1 MRRLEG
7 YNVELTQTLE
17 FGQQKSRRAAD
28 EKVRF
33 PPLQMR
39 SPADDIAR
47 DIMTYTPNQNDPVD

>member
-39 SPADDIAR
+39 VTMAPGEPR
-47 DIMTYTPNQNDPVD
+47 EEPR

>member
-33 PPLQMR
+33 NLAVSLHSAIDEVRTQ
-39 SPADDIAR
+39 
-47 DIMTYTPNQNDPVD
+47 IMPFNETFPQF